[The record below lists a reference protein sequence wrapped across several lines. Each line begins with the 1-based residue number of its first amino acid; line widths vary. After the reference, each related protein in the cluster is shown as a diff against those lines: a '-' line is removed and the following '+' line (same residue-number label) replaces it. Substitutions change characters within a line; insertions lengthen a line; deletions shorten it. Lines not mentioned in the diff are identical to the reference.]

1 MGLSSKT
8 LLAAAALCRT
18 ASAASLHAGSKPNG
32 APRPATPP
40 RHAAAAGPPSSDSV
54 RLHVSAPAVLILF
67 ADDLGSGDLGV
78 YGHPTTN
85 TPNLNQLANEGIR
98 FTQVRVHREGGRS

>member
-1 MGLSSKT
+1 MPHRIGGVPPRRLQ
-8 LLAAAALCRT
+8 AQRCVV
-18 ASAASLHAGSKPNG
+18 
-32 APRPATPP
+32 PRPAAVLASTPP
-40 RHAAAAGPPSSDSV
+40 HAGCRCWPSSDSV
-54 RLHVSAPAVLILF
+54 RLRVSAPAVLILF

-98 FTQVRVHREGGRS
+98 FTQVRVHREGGSEGGVRALVG